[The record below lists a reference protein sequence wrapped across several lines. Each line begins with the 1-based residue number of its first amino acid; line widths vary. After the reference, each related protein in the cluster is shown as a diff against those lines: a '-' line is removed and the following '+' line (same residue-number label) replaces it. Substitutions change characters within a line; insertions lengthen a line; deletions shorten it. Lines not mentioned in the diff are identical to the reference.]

1 MNNPPES
8 PVIPSA
14 PSTAALALDR
24 LLGIMARLRDPKNGC
39 PWDLEQSFRTIVP
52 HTIEEAYEVADAI
65 ERDDMKA
72 LPGELGDLLFQV
84 VFYSQMAAEAGHFR
98 MADVLAAINDKMIAR
113 HPHVFG
119 SASIETAEA
128 QTVAWEVQKANERA
142 AEAAAAGRAIS
153 VLDGVAAGLPA
164 LTRAEKLQK
173 RAARIGFDWPEAAPV
188 IDKVEEEIAE
198 LKAELGDRK
207 PERLDEELGDLLF
220 ACANLARHL
229 GVDPE
234 GALRRANQKFERRF
248 KRMESMA
255 AAESGTDA
263 SRTGAVGTGGGQ
275 VAMPRS
281 LEQLE
286 ALWQRVKAEEGKSA
300 PR

>member
-1 MNNPPES
+1 MNNPLEP
-8 PVIPSA
+8 PPIPGAPSA
-14 PSTAALALDR
+14 AALAMDR
-24 LLGIMARLRDPKNGC
+24 LLAIMARLRDPRNGC

-65 ERDDMKA
+65 ERDDLKA

-98 MADVLAAINDKMIAR
+98 IDDVLAAINDKMIER

-119 SASIETAEA
+119 TASIETAEA
-128 QTVAWEVQKANERA
+128 QTVAWEVQKAKERA
-142 AEAAAAGRAIS
+142 AEAAAEGRAIS
-153 VLDGVAAGLPA
+153 VLDGVATGLPA

-188 IDKVEEEIAE
+188 LDKIEEEIGE
-198 LKAELGDRK
+198 LKAEMTDR
-207 PERLDEELGDLLF
+207 PDGSRLDEEMGDLLF

-229 GVDPE
+229 GVEPE

-248 KRMESMA
+248 KRMEALA
-255 AAESGTDA
+255 AAE
-263 SRTGAVGTGGGQ
+263 TGSDK
-275 VAMPRS
+275 AMPTA
-281 LEQLE
+281 LEHLE
-286 ALWQRVKAEEGKSA
+286 ALWQRVKDEEKRSA
-300 PR
+300 

>member
-8 PVIPSA
+8 PAIPGA

-84 VFYSQMAAEAGHFR
+84 VFYSQMAAEEGHFR

-128 QTVAWEVQKANERA
+128 QTLAWEVQKANERA

-173 RAARIGFDWPEAAPV
+173 RAARIGFDWPETAPV
-188 IDKVEEEIAE
+188 IDKVEEEIGE

-207 PERLDEELGDLLF
+207 PERLDEEMGDLLF

-248 KRMESMA
+248 KQMESMA
-255 AAESGTDA
+255 AAESGT
-263 SRTGAVGTGGGQ
+263 GAIGTGGGQ
-275 VAMPRS
+275 VTMPRS

-286 ALWQRVKAEEGKSA
+286 ALWQRVKAEEGKPA
-300 PR
+300 PQ

>member
-1 MNNPPES
+1 MINPHDS
-8 PVIPSA
+8 STASA
-14 PSTAALALDR
+14 AALALDR
-24 LLGIMARLRDPKNGC
+24 LLGIMARLRDPENGC
-39 PWDLEQSFRTIVP
+39 PWDLEQTFRTIVP

-65 ERDDMKA
+65 EREDMKA

-98 MADVLAAINDKMIAR
+98 MEDVLAAINDKMIAR

-128 QTVAWEVQKANERA
+128 QTVAWEVQKAKERA
-142 AEAAAAGRAIS
+142 AEAAAAGRTIS

-173 RAARIGFDWPEAAPV
+173 RAARIGFDWPEAALV
-188 IDKVEEEIAE
+188 IDKVEEEIGE
-198 LKAELGDRK
+198 LKAELGEDRK
-207 PERLDEELGDLLF
+207 PERLDEEMGDLLF

-229 GVDPE
+229 GVEPE

-248 KRMESMA
+248 KRMEALA
-255 AAESGTDA
+255 AAEDGSSLTGT
-263 SRTGAVGTGGGQ
+263 GPIGTGGSQ
-275 VAMPRS
+275 VRMPTS
-281 LEQLE
+281 LAHLE
-286 ALWQRVKAEEGKSA
+286 ALWQRVKAEEGKPA

>member
-1 MNNPPES
+1 MNNLPES
-8 PVIPSA
+8 STV

-24 LLGIMARLRDPKNGC
+24 LLAIMARLRDPEGGC

-65 ERDDMKA
+65 ERDDLKA

-98 MADVLAAINDKMIAR
+98 MDDVLNAINDKMIAR

-119 SASIETAEA
+119 TESIETAEA
-128 QTVAWEVQKANERA
+128 QTVAWEVQKAKERA
-142 AEAAAAGRAIS
+142 AEAAASGRAIS

-173 RAARIGFDWPEAAPV
+173 RAARIGFDWPAVEPV

-198 LKAELGDRK
+198 LEAELDGHRK
-207 PERLDEELGDLLF
+207 PERLDEEMGDLLF
-220 ACANLARHL
+220 ACANLARHI

-248 KRMESMA
+248 KRMEALA
-255 AAESGTDA
+255 AAEGRSDPAG
-263 SRTGAVGTGGGQ
+263 SGGGQ
-275 VAMPRS
+275 VAMPTS

-286 ALWQRVKAEEGKSA
+286 ALWQRVKVEEGKPA
-300 PR
+300 PQ

>member
-1 MNNPPES
+1 MNE
-8 PVIPSA
+8 SA
-14 PSTAALALDR
+14 PSAQPSPAALALDR
-24 LLGIMARLRDPKNGC
+24 LLAIMARLRDPKDGC
-39 PWDLEQSFRTIVP
+39 PWDLEQTFRTIVP

-65 ERDDMKA
+65 ERDDLKA

-84 VFYSQMAAEAGHFR
+84 VFYSQMAAEAGRFR
-98 MADVLAAINDKMIAR
+98 MEDVIAAVNAKMVER

-119 SASIETAEA
+119 TVNIGNAAA
-128 QTVAWEVQKANERA
+128 QTLAWEVQKAKERA
-142 AEAAAAGRAIS
+142 AEAAAAGRAVS

-198 LKAELGDRK
+198 LKAELGEHPK
-207 PERLDEELGDLLF
+207 PERLDEEMGDLLF

-234 GALRRANQKFERRF
+234 GALRRANAKFERRF
-248 KRMESMA
+248 KRMEAIA
-255 AAESGTDA
+255 AAERGSGA
-263 SRTGAVGTGGGQ
+263 GQ
-275 VAMPRS
+275 EAMPTS
-281 LEQLE
+281 LEHLE
-286 ALWQRVKAEEGKSA
+286 ALWRRVKAEEGK
-300 PR
+300 PVPQ

>member
-1 MNNPPES
+1 MNNPLEPA
-8 PVIPSA
+8 IPSA
-14 PSTAALALDR
+14 AAPSAAARALDR
-24 LLGIMARLRDPKNGC
+24 LLAIMARLRDPKDGC

-52 HTIEEAYEVADAI
+52 HTIEEAYEVADVI

-84 VFYSQMAAEAGHFR
+84 VFYSQMASEAGHFR
-98 MADVLAAINDKMIAR
+98 MEDVLAAINDKMIAR

-119 SASIETAEA
+119 SASIETAAA
-128 QTVAWEVQKANERA
+128 QTVAWEVQKAKERA
-142 AEAAAAGRAIS
+142 AEAAAAGRAVS

-198 LKAELGDRK
+198 LKAELGDRN

-248 KRMESMA
+248 KRMEA
-255 AAESGTDA
+255 LAGAGSG
-263 SRTGAVGTGGGQ
+263 SGGGQ
-275 VAMPRS
+275 VAMPTS

-286 ALWQRVKAEEGKSA
+286 ALWQRVKAEEAKPAS
-300 PR
+300 R

>member
-1 MNNPPES
+1 MNNPLEPS
-8 PVIPSA
+8 TAPSA
-14 PSTAALALDR
+14 AALALDR
-24 LLGIMARLRDPKNGC
+24 LLAIMARLRNPENGC
-39 PWDLEQSFRTIVP
+39 PWDLEQTFRTIVP

-65 ERDDMKA
+65 ERDDLKA

-98 MADVLAAINDKMIAR
+98 MEDVLNAINDKMIAR

-128 QTVAWEVQKANERA
+128 QTVAWEVQKAKERA

-198 LKAELGDRK
+198 LKAEMGEHRK
-207 PERLDEELGDLLF
+207 PERRDEEMGDLLF

-248 KRMESMA
+248 KRMEALA
-255 AAESGTDA
+255 AAGSRSGPIE
-263 SRTGAVGTGGGQ
+263 TGGGQ
-275 VAMPRS
+275 VAMPTS

>member
-1 MNNPPES
+1 MNNPLDPAA
-8 PVIPSA
+8 PSA
-14 PSTAALALDR
+14 AALALDR

-39 PWDLEQSFRTIVP
+39 PWDIEQSFRTIVP

-84 VFYSQMAAEAGHFR
+84 VFYAQMAAEAGHFR
-98 MADVLAAINDKMIAR
+98 MEDVLTAINDKMIAR

-128 QTVAWEVQKANERA
+128 QTVAWEVQKAKERA

-188 IDKVEEEIAE
+188 IDKIEEEIGE
-198 LKAELGDRK
+198 LKAELGEHRK
-207 PERLDEELGDLLF
+207 PERIDEEMGDLLF
-220 ACANLARHL
+220 ACANLARHV
-229 GVDPE
+229 GVEPE

-248 KRMESMA
+248 KRMEALA
-255 AAESGTDA
+255 AIEN
-263 SRTGAVGTGGGQ
+263 GTGGGQ
-275 VAMPRS
+275 AAMPTS
-281 LEQLE
+281 LEHLE

-300 PR
+300 PQ

>member
-1 MNNPPES
+1 MNNPTETRA
-8 PVIPSA
+8 A
-14 PSTAALALDR
+14 PSTAALAMDR
-24 LLGIMARLRDPKNGC
+24 LLAIMARLRDPKDGC

-65 ERDDMKA
+65 ERDDLKA

-98 MADVLAAINDKMIAR
+98 IDDVLDAINNKMIAR

-119 SASIETAEA
+119 TASIETAEA
-128 QTVAWEVQKANERA
+128 QTVAWEVQKAKERA

-198 LKAELGDRK
+198 LKAELGDDRK
-207 PERLDEELGDLLF
+207 PERLDEEMGDLLF

-229 GVDPE
+229 GVEPE

-248 KRMESMA
+248 KRMEALA
-255 AAESGTDA
+255 AAEREPGANGSGT
-263 SRTGAVGTGGGQ
+263 GQ
-275 VAMPRS
+275 VTMPTS

-286 ALWQRVKAEEGKSA
+286 ALWQRVKAEEGKPA
-300 PR
+300 PQ

>member
-1 MNNPPES
+1 MSNPPDFPS
-8 PVIPSA
+8 IPGAPSA
-14 PSTAALALDR
+14 AALALDR
-24 LLGIMARLRDPKNGC
+24 LLGIMARLRDPKSGC

-98 MADVLAAINDKMIAR
+98 MADVLTAINDKMIAR

-188 IDKVEEEIAE
+188 IDKVEEEIGE

-255 AAESGTDA
+255 AAQNG
-263 SRTGAVGTGGGQ
+263 TGASGTGGGQ
-275 VAMPRS
+275 VTMPRS

-286 ALWQRVKAEEGKSA
+286 ALWQRVKAEEGKPA
-300 PR
+300 PQ

>member
-1 MNNPPES
+1 MNTPLEPTT
-8 PVIPSA
+8 PSA
-14 PSTAALALDR
+14 AALELDR
-24 LLGIMARLRDPKNGC
+24 LLQIMVRLRDPKNGC

-65 ERDDMKA
+65 ERDDFKA

-84 VFYSQMAAEAGHFR
+84 VFYSQMAAEAGKFR
-98 MADVLAAINDKMIAR
+98 MEDVIAAINAKMIER

-119 SASIETAEA
+119 DADIKTADA
-128 QTVAWEVQKANERA
+128 QTVAWEVQKAKERE

-153 VLDGVAAGLPA
+153 VLDGVAAGLPG

-198 LKAELGDRK
+198 LKAELDTRK
-207 PERLDEELGDLLF
+207 PERLDEEMGDLLF

-229 GVDPE
+229 GVDAE
-234 GALRRANQKFERRF
+234 GALRRANAKFERRF
-248 KRMESMA
+248 KRMEA
-255 AAESGTDA
+255 LADAENGS
-263 SRTGAVGTGGGQ
+263 GGGK
-275 VAMPRS
+275 VTMPTS
-281 LEQLE
+281 LERLE
-286 ALWQRVKAEEGKSA
+286 ALWQRVKAEEGKTA
-300 PR
+300 PQ

>member
-1 MNNPPES
+1 MNNPLEPPTPS
-8 PVIPSA
+8 P
-14 PSTAALALDR
+14 AALALDR
-24 LLGIMARLRDPKNGC
+24 LLAIMARLRDPKNGC

-65 ERDDMKA
+65 ERDDFKA

-84 VFYSQMAAEAGHFR
+84 VFYAQMAAEAGKFR
-98 MADVLAAINDKMIAR
+98 MDDVIAAINAKMIDR

-119 SASIETAEA
+119 DANIDTAAA
-128 QTVAWEVQKANERA
+128 QTVAWEVQKAKERA
-142 AEAAAAGRAIS
+142 AEAAAEGRAIS
-153 VLDGVAAGLPA
+153 VLDGIAAGLPA

-198 LKAELGDRK
+198 LKAELGDYPK
-207 PERLDEELGDLLF
+207 AERLDEEMGDLLF

-234 GALRRANQKFERRF
+234 GALRRANTKFARRF
-248 KRMESMA
+248 KRMEAIA
-255 AAESGTDA
+255 AAESG
-263 SRTGAVGTGGGQ
+263 SGPIGSGGGQ
-275 VAMPRS
+275 VAMPTS
-281 LEQLE
+281 LEHLE

-300 PR
+300 SQ

>member
-1 MNNPPES
+1 MDNPLEPTTPS
-8 PVIPSA
+8 P
-14 PSTAALALDR
+14 TALAMDR
-24 LLGIMARLRDPKNGC
+24 LLAIMARLRDPKDGC

-65 ERDDMKA
+65 ERDDLKA

-84 VFYSQMAAEAGHFR
+84 VFYAQMAAEAGQFR
-98 MADVLAAINDKMIAR
+98 MEDVIAAINAKMVER

-119 SASIETAEA
+119 TANIDTAAA
-128 QTVAWEVQKANERA
+128 QTVAWEVQKAKERA

-173 RAARIGFDWPEAAPV
+173 RAARIGFDWPETAPV

-198 LKAELGDRK
+198 LKAELGDR
-207 PERLDEELGDLLF
+207 PNQVRLDEEMGDLLF

-229 GVDPE
+229 GVDSE
-234 GALRRANQKFERRF
+234 GALRRANLKFERRF
-248 KRMESMA
+248 KRMEAIA
-255 AAESGTDA
+255 AAESG
-263 SRTGAVGTGGGQ
+263 SGGGQ
-275 VAMPRS
+275 ESMPTS
-281 LEQLE
+281 LEHLE
-286 ALWQRVKAEEGKSA
+286 ALWQRVKAEEGKHA
-300 PR
+300 PQS

>member
-1 MNNPPES
+1 MTELRQS
-8 PVIPSA
+8 ATPSA
-14 PSTAALALDR
+14 AALALDR
-24 LLGIMARLRDPKNGC
+24 LLAIMARLRDPKGGC

-72 LPGELGDLLFQV
+72 LPGELGDLMFQV
-84 VFYSQMAAEAGHFR
+84 VFYAQMASEAGHFR
-98 MADVLAAINDKMIAR
+98 MEDVLNAINDKMIAR

-119 SASIETAEA
+119 SASIETAAA

-142 AEAAAAGRAIS
+142 AEAAAEGRAVS

-173 RAARIGFDWPEAAPV
+173 RAARIGFDWPEPGPV

-198 LKAELGDRK
+198 LKAEMGDVRI
-207 PERLDEELGDLLF
+207 PERLDEEMGDLLF

-248 KRMESMA
+248 KRMEALA
-255 AAESGTDA
+255 AADTGSGA
-263 SRTGAVGTGGGQ
+263 TGSGGSQ
-275 VAMPRS
+275 VAMPTS

-286 ALWQRVKAEEGKSA
+286 ALWQRVKAEEAKAA

>member
-1 MNNPPES
+1 MNNPLDS
-8 PVIPSA
+8 AAPSA
-14 PSTAALALDR
+14 AALALDR

-39 PWDLEQSFRTIVP
+39 PWDLEQNFRTIVP

-84 VFYSQMAAEAGHFR
+84 VFYAQMAAEAGHFR
-98 MADVLAAINDKMIAR
+98 MEDVLGAINDKMIAR

-119 SASIETAEA
+119 TASIETAAA
-128 QTVAWEVQKANERA
+128 QTVAWEAQKAKERA
-142 AEAAAAGRAIS
+142 AEAAAAGRSMS

-188 IDKVEEEIAE
+188 IDKVEEELSE
-198 LKAELGDRK
+198 LKAELGEPRK
-207 PERLDEELGDLLF
+207 PERLDEEMGDLLF

-229 GVDPE
+229 GVEPE

-248 KRMESMA
+248 KRMEALA
-255 AAESGTDA
+255 AAERG
-263 SRTGAVGTGGGQ
+263 TGAGQ
-275 VAMPRS
+275 VAMPTS

-286 ALWQRVKAEEGKSA
+286 ALWQRVKAEEGKPA

>member
-1 MNNPPES
+1 MNNALEPP
-8 PVIPSA
+8 VPSA
-14 PSTAALALDR
+14 AALAMDR
-24 LLGIMARLRDPKNGC
+24 LLAIMARLRDPKNGC

-84 VFYSQMAAEAGHFR
+84 VFYSQMASEAGHFR
-98 MADVLAAINDKMIAR
+98 MEDVIAAINAKMIDR

-119 SASIETAEA
+119 DANIETAAA
-128 QTVAWEVQKANERA
+128 QTVAWEVQKAKERA
-142 AEAAAAGRAIS
+142 AEAAAEGRAVS

-173 RAARIGFDWPEAAPV
+173 RAARIGFDWPEAEPV
-188 IDKVEEEIAE
+188 IEKVEEEIEE
-198 LKAELGDRK
+198 LKAEMTARPDAQ
-207 PERLDEELGDLLF
+207 RLDEELGDLLF

-234 GALRRANQKFERRF
+234 GALRRANAKFERRF
-248 KRMESMA
+248 KRMEAMA
-255 AAESGTDA
+255 AAENASG
-263 SRTGAVGTGGGQ
+263 
-275 VAMPRS
+275 AMPAT
-281 LEQLE
+281 LEHLE
-286 ALWQRVKAEEGKSA
+286 ELWQRVKAEEKL
-300 PR
+300 

>member
-1 MNNPPES
+1 MGDASQPAPPS
-8 PVIPSA
+8 S
-14 PSTAALALDR
+14 AALALDQ
-24 LLGIMARLRDPKNGC
+24 LLGIMARLRDPKDGC

-65 ERDDMKA
+65 ERDDLKA

-84 VFYSQMAAEAGHFR
+84 VFYAQMAKEGGHFR
-98 MADVLAAINDKMIAR
+98 MEDVLAAINGKMIER

-119 SASIETAEA
+119 SANIETAAA
-128 QTVAWEVQKANERA
+128 QTVAWEVQKAKERA

-173 RAARIGFDWPEAAPV
+173 RAARIGFDWPEAGQV
-188 IDKVEEEIAE
+188 IDKIEEEIGE
-198 LKAELGDRK
+198 LKAEMTAQPD
-207 PERLDEELGDLLF
+207 PQRLDEEMGDLLF

-229 GVDPE
+229 GVEPE
-234 GALRRANQKFERRF
+234 GALRRANAKFERRF
-248 KRMESMA
+248 KRMEAIA
-255 AAESGTDA
+255 ASESG
-263 SRTGAVGTGGGQ
+263 SGESQ
-275 VAMPRS
+275 VAMPTS
-281 LEQLE
+281 LERLE
-286 ALWQRVKAEEGKSA
+286 ALWQRVKAEEAKPA

>member
-1 MNNPPES
+1 MNNPLES
-8 PVIPSA
+8 SPGSGASSA
-14 PSTAALALDR
+14 AATALDR
-24 LLGIMARLRDPKNGC
+24 LLAIMARLRDPENGC
-39 PWDLEQSFRTIVP
+39 PWDLEQSFRSIVP

-98 MADVLAAINDKMIAR
+98 MEDVLAAINDKMIAR

-119 SASIETAEA
+119 SASIETAAA
-128 QTVAWEVQKANERA
+128 QTVAWEVQKAKERA
-142 AEAAAAGRAIS
+142 EEAAAAGRAVS

-188 IDKVEEEIAE
+188 IDKVEEEIGE
-198 LKAELGDRK
+198 LKAELGEHRK
-207 PERLDEELGDLLF
+207 PERIDEEIGDLLF

-229 GVDPE
+229 GVEPE

-248 KRMESMA
+248 KRMEAIA
-255 AAESGTDA
+255 AAESG
-263 SRTGAVGTGGGQ
+263 SGAGQ
-275 VAMPRS
+275 VAMPTS
-281 LEQLE
+281 LEHLE
-286 ALWQRVKAEEGKSA
+286 ALWQRVKAEEGKPA
-300 PR
+300 PQ

>member
-1 MNNPPES
+1 MNDPLEPS
-8 PVIPSA
+8 VPSA
-14 PSTAALALDR
+14 AALAMDR
-24 LLGIMARLRDPKNGC
+24 LLAIMARLRDPKGGC

-65 ERDDMKA
+65 ERDDFKA

-98 MADVLAAINDKMIAR
+98 MEHVIAAINTKMIER

-119 SASIETAEA
+119 STSIETAEA
-128 QTVAWEVQKANERA
+128 QTVAWEVQKAKERA
-142 AEAAAAGRAIS
+142 AEAAASGRAIS

-173 RAARIGFDWPEAAPV
+173 RAARIGFDWPEAEPV

-198 LKAELGDRK
+198 LKAELGEQRK
-207 PERLDEELGDLLF
+207 PARLDEEMGDLLF

-229 GVDPE
+229 GVEPE
-234 GALRRANQKFERRF
+234 GALRRANAKFERRF
-248 KRMESMA
+248 KRMEAMN
-255 AAESGTDA
+255 AAESG
-263 SRTGAVGTGGGQ
+263 SGVGQ
-275 VAMPRS
+275 VTMPTS
-281 LEQLE
+281 LEHLE
-286 ALWQRVKAEEGKSA
+286 ALWQRVKAEEGKPA
-300 PR
+300 PQ

>member
-1 MNNPPES
+1 MNNPLDHAS
-8 PVIPSA
+8 PSA
-14 PSTAALALDR
+14 AAVALDR

-84 VFYSQMAAEAGHFR
+84 VFYSQMAAEAGQFR
-98 MADVLAAINDKMIAR
+98 MEDVLTAINDKMIAR

-119 SASIETAEA
+119 TASIETAEA
-128 QTVAWEVQKANERA
+128 QTVAWEVQKAKERA

-173 RAARIGFDWPEAAPV
+173 RAARIGFDWPEAGPV

-198 LKAELGDRK
+198 LKAELGERK
-207 PERLDEELGDLLF
+207 PERLDEEMGDLLF

-229 GVDPE
+229 GVEPE

-248 KRMESMA
+248 KRMEAFA
-255 AAESGTDA
+255 AAD
-263 SRTGAVGTGGGQ
+263 SRIEAGPSGTGGGQ
-275 VAMPRS
+275 VAMPTS
-281 LEQLE
+281 LEHLE
-286 ALWQRVKAEEGKSA
+286 ALWQRVKAEEGKPA
-300 PR
+300 PQ

>member
-1 MNNPPES
+1 MNNPLE
-8 PVIPSA
+8 PSA
-14 PSTAALALDR
+14 PSAAALAMDR
-24 LLGIMARLRDPKNGC
+24 LLAIMTRLRDPKGGC
-39 PWDLEQSFRTIVP
+39 PWDLEQTFRTIVP

-65 ERDDMKA
+65 ERDDFKA

-98 MADVLAAINDKMIAR
+98 MEDVIAAINTKMIER

-119 SASIETAEA
+119 TTSIETAEA
-128 QTVAWEVQKANERA
+128 QTVAWEVQKAKERA
-142 AEAAAAGRAIS
+142 AEAIAAGRAIS

-173 RAARIGFDWPEAAPV
+173 RAARIGFDWPETAPV

-198 LKAELGDRK
+198 LKAELGERK
-207 PERLDEELGDLLF
+207 PERLDEEMGDLLF

-229 GVDPE
+229 GVEPE
-234 GALRRANQKFERRF
+234 GALRRANAKFERRF
-248 KRMESMA
+248 KRMEA
-255 AAESGTDA
+255 LNAAERG
-263 SRTGAVGTGGGQ
+263 TGAGQ
-275 VAMPRS
+275 VAMPTS
-281 LEQLE
+281 LEHLE

-300 PR
+300 RQ

>member
-1 MNNPPES
+1 MNNPVES
-8 PVIPSA
+8 PSA

-39 PWDLEQSFRTIVP
+39 PWDLEQSFRSIVP

-84 VFYSQMAAEAGHFR
+84 VFYAQMAAEEGHFR

-248 KRMESMA
+248 KRMESIA
-255 AAESGTDA
+255 AAES
-263 SRTGAVGTGGGQ
+263 GTGGGQ
-275 VAMPRS
+275 VAMPTS

-286 ALWQRVKAEEGKSA
+286 ALWQRVKAEEGKPA
-300 PR
+300 PQ